1 MNEFQTIRIIN
12 DMRVPPTAAD
22 APILSATERDA
33 ERDAYEK
40 HRQRAQQAQL
50 SALEQK
56 RKLAAKTAAQ

>member
-1 MNEFQTIRIIN
+1 MSEFQTIRIIN
-12 DMRVPPTAAD
+12 DMRALPTAAD

-33 ERDAYEK
+33 ERDAYEQ

-56 RKLAAKTAAQ
+56 RKQAKTAAQ